1 MGGDEHVASWI
12 ANKLKDD
19 KKFSSVDPIGDG
31 FLEVAPKDHVPFQAV
46 AIGVQDV
53 IGEDHVAPLFE
64 VKGRRPEFVVNVPSK
79 AIWAGA
85 AIDLVHAT
93 PAAFGTFGELIRAST
108 RDEPV
113 HTYRNKEYS
122 FFERAFRQHT
132 AVREV
137 TRLYDKAYELH
148 PWRGL
153 PKITVVLV
161 DAYDV
166 SAEDIR
172 RVRDLYG
179 KFDAAV
185 KMTSYGSITTAS
197 REAADSIGAG
207 VFKFGEFLGRLN
219 KP

>member
-1 MGGDEHVASWI
+1 MAGDERVASWI

-19 KKFSSVDPIGDG
+19 KQFSLVDSIGDG
-31 FLEVAPKDHVPFQAV
+31 FLEVARKDHAPFQAV

-53 IGEDHVAPLFE
+53 VAGGHVAHLFE

-79 AIWAGA
+79 AIWSGA
-85 AIDLVHAT
+85 AIDLVHSA
-93 PAAFGTFGELIRAST
+93 PAAFGTFGELISASSL
-108 RDEPV
+108 DEPV

-132 AVREV
+132 AVRGV
-137 TRLYDKAYELH
+137 TRLYDKAYLLRR
-148 PWRGL
+148 WGGL
-153 PKITVVLV
+153 PDITVVLV
-161 DAYDV
+161 NAYDV

-172 RVRDLYG
+172 HVRDLYG
-179 KFDAAV
+179 GFDAAV

-197 REAADSIGAG
+197 REAADTIGAG

>member
-1 MGGDEHVASWI
+1 MAGDERIANWI

-19 KKFSSVDPIGDG
+19 EQFRLVNSIGDG
-31 FLEVAPKDHVPFQAV
+31 FLEVARRDHAPFQAV

-53 IGEDHVAPLFE
+53 VAENHVAPLFE

-79 AIWAGA
+79 AIWSGI
-85 AIDLVHAT
+85 AIELIHTA
-93 PAAFGTFGELIRAST
+93 PAAFGTFGELIRASS

-113 HTYRNKEYS
+113 HTYRNREYN

-132 AVREV
+132 AVRDV
-137 TRLYDKAYELH
+137 RRLYDRAYQLH
-148 PWRGL
+148 RWRGL
-153 PKITVVLV
+153 PDVTVVLV

-172 RVRDLYG
+172 HARNLYG
-179 KFDAAV
+179 RFDAAV
-185 KMTSYGSITTAS
+185 KMTSYGSITTAA
-197 REAADSIGAG
+197 REAADTIGAG
-207 VFKFGEFLGRLN
+207 VFKFGELLGRLN